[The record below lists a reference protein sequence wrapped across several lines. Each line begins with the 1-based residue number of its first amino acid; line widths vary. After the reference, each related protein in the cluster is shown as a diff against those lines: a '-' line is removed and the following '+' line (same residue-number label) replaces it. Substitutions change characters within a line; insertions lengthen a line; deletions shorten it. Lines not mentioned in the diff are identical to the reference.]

1 MNCFDSFGILILMRN
16 STRFWNNSGA
26 KHVPTIQ
33 ICQTD
38 MRVLAIRNTA
48 AATIKIVVVLLLGVR
63 RPFQRN
69 QAVAV
74 AAKLRNCR
82 LE

>member
-1 MNCFDSFGILILMRN
+1 MGPMNGFGSFGILILMRN
-16 STRFWNNSGA
+16 SPRFWNSSGA

-48 AATIKIVVVLLLGVR
+48 AATIKIVFH
-63 RPFQRN
+63 RPFIVGTAPHR
-69 QAVAV
+69 
-74 AAKLRNCR
+74 AAR
-82 LE
+82 LSD